1 MAVKSISF
9 GSPHVRCTPMR
20 RTCGEHDELMKTI
33 PFGIPFG
40 VHFTAP
46 FFRYDELD
54 LELDTNEE
62 TVQVSD

>member
-1 MAVKSISF
+1 M
-9 GSPHVRCTPMR
+9 GC
-20 RTCGEHDELMKTI
+20 TCGEHDELMKT
-33 PFGIPFG
+33 IPFG

-62 TVQVSD
+62 TVQVSDLKSHVGD